1 MNLLQHIRDILSAKK
16 RLSLTALAKA
26 CGTSTDDV
34 EAQLCFY
41 LHKGL
46 VKKKNLRLPC
56 GTSCQQCDLSALVIY
71 EWAEKSVAIPIVVSN
86 TL

>member
-1 MNLLQHIRDILSAKK
+1 MNLLQSIRGALCAQK

-26 CGTSTDDV
+26 CSATTDDV

-46 VKKKNLRLPC
+46 VRKKNLRLPC
-56 GTSCQQCDLSALVIY
+56 GSSCQQCDLSALVIY
-71 EWAEKSVAIPIVVSN
+71 EWAEKSVAIPVVVSN
-86 TL
+86 

>member
-1 MNLLQHIRDILSAKK
+1 MSLLQTIREILSAKK
-16 RLSLTALAKA
+16 RLSLNALAKA
-26 CGTSTDDV
+26 CSSTTDDI

-71 EWAEKSVAIPIVVSN
+71 EWVQA
-86 TL
+86 